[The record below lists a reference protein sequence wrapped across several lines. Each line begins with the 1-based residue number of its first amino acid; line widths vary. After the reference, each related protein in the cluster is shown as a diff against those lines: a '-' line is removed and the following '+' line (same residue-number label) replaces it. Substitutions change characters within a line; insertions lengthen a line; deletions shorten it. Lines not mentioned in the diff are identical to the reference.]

1 MHSDT
6 ILNYIWNRNEKN
18 ILLKQETQV
27 EEEGSILEYWKQG
40 T

>member
-27 EEEGSILEYWKQG
+27 EEGSILEYWKQER
-40 T
+40 